1 MNFKCI
7 LLISSLMLASTAQA
21 QTDDEKNYLEGVV
34 LRVYFKE
41 PGFNFYHG
49 MGGIRFG
56 HKFDK
61 NFAIEGLAVSA
72 LGTPAGYIGSVYVT
86 SKVSHAY
93 GVYAK
98 VQSDPSNGYSVYGKV
113 GATSGTVTAS
123 AYVSGYSATAW
134 SSGTSSSYGGG
145 VQIDTAK
152 NQYVGFDYM
161 SYYSKNGAT
170 ISGPSVNFGWKF

>member
-1 MNFKCI
+1 MKIKLAF
-7 LLISSLMLASTAQA
+7 LLSSFFLISTAQA
-21 QTDDEKNYLEGVV
+21 QSDDEKNYMEAVV
-34 LRVYFKE
+34 LRAYYKE
-41 PGFNFYHG
+41 SGFNFYHG

-61 NFAIEGLAVSA
+61 NFSVEGLAATA
-72 LGTPAGYIGSVYVT
+72 LATPSGYIGSVYVT
-86 SKVSHAY
+86 AKVSNAF

-98 VQSDPSNGYSVYGKV
+98 VQSDPSNGYSVYGKA
-113 GATSGTVTAS
+113 GATNGTVTAS

-134 SSGTSSSYGGG
+134 SSGTSASYGGG

-152 NQYVGFDYM
+152 NQYVGIDYM
-161 SYYSKNGAT
+161 SYYSKNGVT